1 MAAQLDYDAIVV
13 GAGFGGIYMC
23 KKLVSQGLSVKVIE
37 AAPDV
42 GGTWYWNR
50 YPGAL
55 SDTRSFLYRY
65 SWDLEDLRE
74 YPWPREYLTQPEILT
89 YLQHV
94 VERHNLRQYMRFNT
108 EMKGAVYS
116 EEQNSWTV
124 ALSSGEAL
132 RTRFLVTAVGLLSKI
147 NYPDIPGL
155 DSFKGEMY
163 HSARWPSS
171 YDFTGKR
178 VGIIGNGSTGV
189 QLITALADQP
199 VKQLLSFQRHPQYVV
214 PAGDAEVLPATRADL
229 NRRWEEVW
237 AGVRDSTFGFGF
249 EESKKL
255 TFSVS
260 EEEREKIFEEAWD
273 KGGGFYFMFGTFC
286 DIASNEEANK
296 AAADFIRRKIR
307 QKVTDP
313 GKAERLIPR
322 GWHARRPLCDTGYYE
337 KFNRDHVDV
346 VDINT
351 NPITRVTEKGIETA
365 DGIEYELDVLVFATG
380 FDAVDGNYKRM
391 SIQGASKQTLRDRWS
406 QEPSSFL
413 GISIPGFP
421 NLFSILGPNSPFTNL
436 PPLIEV
442 QVEFISDMVAHA
454 RTKAAATGESTQG
467 PRVEADPTALHAWI
481 QKCDELS
488 AGSLFRKTDSWI
500 FGANV
505 PGKTRSVLFYF
516 GGMAMYRKA
525 LQAIVDQG
533 YAGFRLV

>member
-1 MAAQLDYDAIVV
+1 MAARLDYDAVVV

-23 KKLVSQGLSVKVIE
+23 KKLVAHGLSVKVVE
-37 AAPDV
+37 AAPD
-42 GGTWYWNR
+42 
-50 YPGAL
+50 
-55 SDTRSFLYRY
+55 
-65 SWDLEDLRE
+65 DLCE
-74 YPWPREYLTQPEILT
+74 YPWPREYLNQPEILA

-94 VERHNLRQYMRFNT
+94 VERHKLRQYMQFHT
-108 EMKGAVYS
+108 EVQGAVYS

-132 RTRFLVTAVGLLSKI
+132 SARYLVTAVGLLSRI

-155 DSFKGEMY
+155 DSFRGEMY

-178 VGIIGNGSTGV
+178 VGIIGSGSTGV

-214 PAGDAEVLPATRADL
+214 PAGDAE
-229 NRRWEEVW
+229 
-237 AGVRDSTFGFGF
+237 AGVRASTFGFGF
-249 EESKKL
+249 EESTKP

-260 EEEREKIFEEAWD
+260 EEERERIFEEAWA

-296 AAADFIRRKIR
+296 VAADFIRRKIR
-307 QKVTDP
+307 QKVVDP
-313 GKAERLIPR
+313 VKAEKLMPR
-322 GWHARRPLCDTGYYE
+322 GWHARRPLCGTGYYE
-337 KFNRDHVDV
+337 KFNHGHVDV
-346 VDINT
+346 IDINT
-351 NPITRVTEKGIETA
+351 NPITRITDNGIETA
-365 DGIEYELDVLVFATG
+365 NGIGYELDVLVFATG

-391 SIQGASKQTLRDRWS
+391 SIQGASKQTLKDRWS
-406 QEPSSFL
+406 EEPNSFL

-442 QVEFISDMVAHA
+442 QVEFIADMIAHA
-454 RTKAAATGESTQG
+454 RAKAATTTGESTQG
-467 PRVEADPTALHAWI
+467 PRVEAYPAAMQDWI
-481 QKCDELS
+481 RTCDELS

-505 PGKTRSVLFYF
+505 AGKTRSVLFYF

-525 LQAIVDQG
+525 LQAIVDQE